1 MNNPPSVPPA
11 IPPSIDRREWLTL
24 AGAGLAA
31 VAARPTSAPAQ
42 IPTGQFFPG
51 FRNERIETSGA
62 TINAVIGGQGPP
74 VLLLHG
80 APQSHISWRLVA
92 PRLAED
98 YTVVAAD
105 LRGYGDSSK
114 PEGLPDHSNY
124 SKRNMAL
131 DQVEVMRHFGFD
143 TFALIG
149 QDRGGRVTHR
159 LLLDHPG
166 VVTRAAVMDIVPAYY
181 LYNHVTLEFIQ
192 AYFHWFQ
199 YVRPT
204 PIPEDVLV
212 EQYAARAAS
221 DRELTPAQAEYQRTN
236 QNREG
241 AHAMCED
248 YRASA
253 SIDLVHDAA
262 DIDRKVDI
270 PLRVLWADG
279 GSMDRIYDVLGIWQE
294 RGTQVTGRAMP
305 GGHNMQEGAPDEVL
319 AEIRALLA

>member
-1 MNNPPSVPPA
+1 
-11 IPPSIDRREWLTL
+11 
-24 AGAGLAA
+24 
-31 VAARPTSAPAQ
+31 
-42 IPTGQFFPG
+42 
-51 FRNERIETSGA
+51 
-62 TINAVIGGQGPP
+62 
-74 VLLLHG
+74 
-80 APQSHISWRLVA
+80 
-92 PRLAED
+92 
-98 YTVVAAD
+98 
-105 LRGYGDSSK
+105 
-114 PEGLPDHSNY
+114 
-124 SKRNMAL
+124 
-131 DQVEVMRHFGFD
+131 
-143 TFALIG
+143 
-149 QDRGGRVTHR
+149 
-159 LLLDHPG
+159 
-166 VVTRAAVMDIVPAYY
+166 MDIVPAYY